1 MIQERQSESGISSA
15 FTSCTPHPH
24 NHQLGPGIGD
34 SDEARAINPA
44 EPSSKQTANNRSLS
58 TPTPLIAVVDQHS
71 FTRGCITK
79 WLKNYEDIEVISFV
93 TAEDC
98 LQSSSALDLIL
109 FHEHESADNTNDA
122 QLASVRKLTEI
133 APIIVLAPADTPEL
147 LIEAFE
153 SGVRG
158 YIPTASTPIELL
170 VEIIHLV
177 RAGGTFVPPT
187 GLYVHRRRRKDLPAR
202 ATASITTNQQFT
214 PRQLA
219 VLNQL
224 TQGKANKIIAY
235 ELAMSESTVKVHVR
249 NIMKKMKASNRTEV
263 ACRAQAFFDIS
274 YAATSKSDTP

>member
-1 MIQERQSESGISSA
+1 MIEEQQSESRMSSA
-15 FTSCTPHPH
+15 FTSRAPHAD
-24 NHQLGPGIGD
+24 NRQLGPGIGH
-34 SDEARAINPA
+34 SDEARLTNPA
-44 EPSSKQTANNRSLS
+44 EPSFKQTANNRSLS

-79 WLKNYEDIEVISFV
+79 WLKNYGEDIEVISFP

-109 FHEHESADNTNDA
+109 FHGHENAHDTNDDA
-122 QLASVRKLTEI
+122 RLTPVRKLTEI
-133 APIIVLAPADTPEL
+133 APVIVLAPVDTPEL

-153 SGVRG
+153 IGVRG

-177 RAGGTFVPPT
+177 RAGGTFVPPS
-187 GLYVHRRRRKDLPAR
+187 GLYVHRTRRKDLPAR
-202 ATASITTNQQFT
+202 VTVSTTTNQQFT

-263 ACRAQAFFDIS
+263 ACRAQAF
-274 YAATSKSDTP
+274 SDGSLAVIEE